1 MTQALA
7 LKGIVG
13 EKGVRE
19 MEVELAA
26 SQRRS
31 PFGEQGAQVFGG
43 TQKGPER
50 RIECKGEATDRGTDG
65 KVTNLTRNLLVEPVD
80 TGIGS
85 NGKVCRMIGV
95 WVGGERN
102 AVATI

>member
-7 LKGIVG
+7 LKGIIG

-31 PFGEQGAQVFGG
+31 PFGEQGTQAFGG
-43 TQKGPER
+43 TQKGPEGW
-50 RIECKGEATDRGTDG
+50 IECKGEAADRGIEG
-65 KVTNLTRNLLVEPVD
+65 KDADLTRNLLVEPVD
-80 TGIGS
+80 TGTGID
-85 NGKVCRMIGV
+85 GKVCRMIGGR
-95 WVGGERN
+95 VGGERN
-102 AVATI
+102 AIAAV